1 MRNLIAATLV
11 LVTGATTSIAG
22 VVGKGDTVI
31 FPRAQLNDSASV
43 QTIEWKQNMSSRS
56 EKYIQL
62 TATDGTSVFVQPE
75 MAGQVQ
81 QKCDANFCAFTV
93 GKDFQYG
100 QSADKTTRF
109 LVLHDKKRKPFQH
122 RFMENKTLEIAARGA
137 QMAVDLGEGPATAFA
152 TASGV
157 PVVLIPKGLRD
168 QVMRNVGTTM
178 KAVIGDD
185 LRNF

>member
-1 MRNLIAATLV
+1 
-11 LVTGATTSIAG
+11 
-22 VVGKGDTVI
+22 
-31 FPRAQLNDSASV
+31 
-43 QTIEWKQNMSSRS
+43 MSSRS

-62 TATDGTSVFVQPE
+62 TATDGTSVFVQPD
-75 MAGQVQ
+75 MAGKVQ
-81 QKCDANFCAFTV
+81 QKCDANYCAFTV
-93 GKDFQYG
+93 TKDFQYG
-100 QSADKTTRF
+100 QSADKTNRF
-109 LVLHDKKRKPFQH
+109 LVLHDKSRKPFQH

-157 PVVLIPKGLRD
+157 PVVLVPKGLRD
-168 QVMRNVGTTM
+168 QVLRNVGSSM